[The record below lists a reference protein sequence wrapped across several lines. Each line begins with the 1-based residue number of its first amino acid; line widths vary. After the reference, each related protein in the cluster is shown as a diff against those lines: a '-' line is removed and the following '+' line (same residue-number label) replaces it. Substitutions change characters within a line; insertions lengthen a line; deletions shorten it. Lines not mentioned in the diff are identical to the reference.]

1 MCRIDRGGTMRIG
14 RTSGIGSGFGVDR
27 RGLGRHVE
35 PIGAAPRP
43 GRDPRQESDGRA
55 LIAVEPPPAR
65 EPVADRLVRLRAHA
79 PFVVQLIALLDD
91 LPETRRLRRAE
102 PRRAARAYEA
112 AMDGPGLLVPG
123 YLVDVAR

>member
-1 MCRIDRGGTMRIG
+1 MRIG

-27 RGLGRHVE
+27 RGLGRRVE
-35 PIGAAPRP
+35 PVDAAPRP
-43 GRDPRQESDGRA
+43 GRDPRQESGGRA
-55 LIAVEPPPAR
+55 LIAIEPPPAR

-79 PFVVQLIALLDD
+79 PFLAQLIAERDD
-91 LPETRRLRRAE
+91 LPETRRLRRAT
-102 PRRAARAYEA
+102 PGRAARAYGE